1 VHTEFDL
8 KEIWILLKKTIAV
21 IVSGFVITAGMAF
34 HNVEAQTSN
43 DQAVQKIRSKIY
55 KLGIGPRARV
65 EAKLHDNSKV
75 KGYVSEA
82 GQDSFTITNS
92 NTGSTRALNYADV
105 AEIKKPGSGLS
116 TRSWIILAG
125 VATAGAIVG
134 FTVIKPVVCDGG
146 AGC

>member
-1 VHTEFDL
+1 ML
-8 KEIWILLKKTIAV
+8 KRIIAV
-21 IVSGFVITAGMAF
+21 IVSGFVITATMAF
-34 HNVEAQTSN
+34 HNVHGQTPN
-43 DQAVQKIRSKIY
+43 DQAVQKIRTKVYKI
-55 KLGIGPRARV
+55 GIGPRARV

-92 NTGSTRALNYADV
+92 NTGSTRSVNYTDV

-116 TRSWIILAG
+116 TRTWIIMAG

-134 FTVIKPVVCDGG
+134 LTVIKPVVCDGG